1 MGMCVP
7 WGTDVLP
14 LQDERCN
21 VLQWLSE
28 SGKMVHTLTTASS
41 WFLDFYIHLFGALYH
56 TKIID
61 SMCVHNLEEHTIMV
75 FYKMGKHSFYYF
87 PSHWSGSPLE
97 GNTSTGI
104 WDRVCK
110 VFESVSH
117 ALIFSRTMNFLDRA
131 LGRSIPGSAPKS
143 SQFSLSQFLLSLKL
157 NFNYRQNHIIYA
169 INIDCDLRTIQRLCS
184 NNKRL
189 SANLKHHTCSF
200 AKS

>member
-1 MGMCVP
+1 MRLLTSVP
-7 WGTDVLP
+7 WECVSLEGQMFYHCRMRGAMSFSDLVS
-14 LQDERCN
+14 QEK
-21 VLQWLSE
+21 W
-28 SGKMVHTLTTASS
+28 
-41 WFLDFYIHLFGALYH
+41 YIHWLLPVL
-56 TKIID
+56 D
-61 SMCVHNLEEHTIMV
+61 SWTSTSIFLEHCT
-75 FYKMGKHSFYYF
+75 YKMGKHSFYYF